1 MGLPLV
7 PMTVSWP
14 ADTQLFVRGATATRK
29 RHSAHNDAPLR
40 GTVRSATGGAR
51 CDTYLSSG
59 LDTCAHCAN
68 LLTIRLVMAQSEAEP
83 CSQGAG

>member
-1 MGLPLV
+1 MHDCALRECDE
-7 PMTVSWP
+7 S
-14 ADTQLFVRGATATRK
+14 RGTRYSE
-29 RHSAHNDAPLR
+29 RHTAHNDAPLR